1 MSEHQAYSADQIQ
14 VLEGLEGVRR
24 RPAMY
29 IGSTDARGLHRLIFE
44 VVDNSIDEALAGFCT
59 EINVTLNP
67 DDSVTVKDN
76 GRGIPVEVH
85 AQTGKP
91 ALEVVMTMLHAGG
104 KFDHKTYRVS
114 GGLHGIGVSAVNALS
129 EWLEVEVHLNGSSY
143 KQRYERGV
151 TVTPVQKV
159 GQSDNYGTIVRF
171 RADPEIFEETK
182 YDYRIVIARLRELAF
197 LTNGLSITS
206 TDERV
211 TPPKS
216 RTFKYEG
223 GLKEFIR
230 YLNESKNALH
240 DDIVYVSGKKG
251 DVQVEFAFQY
261 TDDYSWSI
269 HTFANNIDTREGGTH
284 LIGMKTALTRAIN
297 DYATGHGLIDE
308 EKLKIQGDDV
318 REGLTA
324 VLSIRI
330 PNPQFEG
337 QTKTRL
343 GNSELRG
350 TVESILYDGLK
361 THFSETPAVAR
372 AIVQRTVDAAKAR
385 IAAKEA
391 KELVRKKGSLESV
404 TLPGKLADCQTHDL
418 DKSELFIVEGPSAG
432 GCFSGDTKLALADGR
447 QLSFKEIIKEQ
458 DQGIEH
464 FCYTIRHDGK
474 IGIEKLTHPRLTRR
488 NAQVVKVILDNG
500 NEIICT
506 PDHLFMLRDGSYG
519 KAKDL
524 QLSGSLMPLHTK
536 LSDKSEP
543 GITIQGY
550 EMVWDIKSES
560 WLFTHVLADW
570 YNLWKGNYTKEAG
583 DHCHH
588 VDFDKRNNNPTNIIR
603 LNSDQHLALHRKHL
617 GKALLAPATIMK
629 SSKEK
634 GRLISKGHR
643 LKALQLLNTV
653 LKATDVREAY
663 ERLRLKEAPTA
674 LHYDRL
680 LQEHYAA
687 DEKKLRE
694 AAANV
699 NCKVVAVLPLDERMD
714 VYDITV
720 DHSHNF
726 ALAGGV
732 FVHNSAKQARERR
745 TQAIL
750 PLRGK
755 IINVEKHGFSRI
767 LDNEEIRALITAIGT
782 GIGDDFDV
790 HNLRYG
796 KIVLLTDADVDGAH
810 IRTLLLTFLYRHM
823 LQLIEAG
830 HVFIAQPPLYRIR
843 KGDRVFNVMSEKD
856 RKRIIEQDLKG
867 KADLVQRFKGLGE
880 MNPRELW
887 ETTMNPATRSL
898 LSVTIDDAAE
908 ADKVFS
914 TLMGD
919 LVEPRRRFIQ
929 ENADE
934 VDWLD
939 I

>member
-391 KELVRKKGSLESV
+391 KELVRKKSSLESV

-432 GCFSGDTKLALADGR
+432 G
-447 QLSFKEIIKEQ
+447 
-458 DQGIEH
+458 
-464 FCYTIRHDGK
+464 
-474 IGIEKLTHPRLTRR
+474 
-488 NAQVVKVILDNG
+488 
-500 NEIICT
+500 
-506 PDHLFMLRDGSYG
+506 
-519 KAKDL
+519 
-524 QLSGSLMPLHTK
+524 
-536 LSDKSEP
+536 
-543 GITIQGY
+543 
-550 EMVWDIKSES
+550 
-560 WLFTHVLADW
+560 
-570 YNLWKGNYTKEAG
+570 
-583 DHCHH
+583 
-588 VDFDKRNNNPTNIIR
+588 
-603 LNSDQHLALHRKHL
+603 
-617 GKALLAPATIMK
+617 
-629 SSKEK
+629 
-634 GRLISKGHR
+634 
-643 LKALQLLNTV
+643 
-653 LKATDVREAY
+653 
-663 ERLRLKEAPTA
+663 
-674 LHYDRL
+674 
-680 LQEHYAA
+680 
-687 DEKKLRE
+687 
-694 AAANV
+694 
-699 NCKVVAVLPLDERMD
+699 
-714 VYDITV
+714 
-720 DHSHNF
+720 
-726 ALAGGV
+726 
-732 FVHNSAKQARERR
+732 SAKQARERR

-790 HNLRYG
+790 NNLRYG

>member
-1 MSEHQAYSADQIQ
+1 M
-14 VLEGLEGVRR
+14 EGVRR

-129 EWLEVEVHLNGSSY
+129 EWLEVEVYLNGSSY

-159 GQSDNYGTIVRF
+159 GQSDNHGTIVRF

-391 KELVRKKGSLESV
+391 KELVRKKSSLESV

-432 GCFSGDTKLALADGR
+432 G
-447 QLSFKEIIKEQ
+447 
-458 DQGIEH
+458 
-464 FCYTIRHDGK
+464 
-474 IGIEKLTHPRLTRR
+474 
-488 NAQVVKVILDNG
+488 
-500 NEIICT
+500 
-506 PDHLFMLRDGSYG
+506 
-519 KAKDL
+519 
-524 QLSGSLMPLHTK
+524 
-536 LSDKSEP
+536 
-543 GITIQGY
+543 
-550 EMVWDIKSES
+550 
-560 WLFTHVLADW
+560 
-570 YNLWKGNYTKEAG
+570 
-583 DHCHH
+583 
-588 VDFDKRNNNPTNIIR
+588 
-603 LNSDQHLALHRKHL
+603 
-617 GKALLAPATIMK
+617 
-629 SSKEK
+629 
-634 GRLISKGHR
+634 
-643 LKALQLLNTV
+643 
-653 LKATDVREAY
+653 
-663 ERLRLKEAPTA
+663 
-674 LHYDRL
+674 
-680 LQEHYAA
+680 
-687 DEKKLRE
+687 
-694 AAANV
+694 
-699 NCKVVAVLPLDERMD
+699 
-714 VYDITV
+714 
-720 DHSHNF
+720 
-726 ALAGGV
+726 
-732 FVHNSAKQARERR
+732 SAKQARERR

-790 HNLRYG
+790 NNLRYG

-919 LVEPRRRFIQ
+919 LVEPRRQFIQ

>member
-14 VLEGLEGVRR
+14 VLEGLEGVRK

-151 TVTPVQKV
+151 TVTPVQKI
-159 GQSDNYGTIVRF
+159 GPSDNHGTIVRF

-182 YDYRIVIARLRELAF
+182 YDYRIVMARLRELAF

-432 GCFSGDTKLALADGR
+432 G
-447 QLSFKEIIKEQ
+447 
-458 DQGIEH
+458 
-464 FCYTIRHDGK
+464 
-474 IGIEKLTHPRLTRR
+474 
-488 NAQVVKVILDNG
+488 
-500 NEIICT
+500 
-506 PDHLFMLRDGSYG
+506 
-519 KAKDL
+519 
-524 QLSGSLMPLHTK
+524 
-536 LSDKSEP
+536 
-543 GITIQGY
+543 
-550 EMVWDIKSES
+550 
-560 WLFTHVLADW
+560 
-570 YNLWKGNYTKEAG
+570 
-583 DHCHH
+583 
-588 VDFDKRNNNPTNIIR
+588 
-603 LNSDQHLALHRKHL
+603 
-617 GKALLAPATIMK
+617 
-629 SSKEK
+629 
-634 GRLISKGHR
+634 
-643 LKALQLLNTV
+643 
-653 LKATDVREAY
+653 
-663 ERLRLKEAPTA
+663 
-674 LHYDRL
+674 
-680 LQEHYAA
+680 
-687 DEKKLRE
+687 
-694 AAANV
+694 
-699 NCKVVAVLPLDERMD
+699 
-714 VYDITV
+714 
-720 DHSHNF
+720 
-726 ALAGGV
+726 
-732 FVHNSAKQARERR
+732 SAKQARERR

-790 HNLRYG
+790 NNLRYG

-830 HVFIAQPPLYRIR
+830 HVYIAQPPLYRIR

-919 LVEPRRRFIQ
+919 LVEPRRQFIQ

>member
-14 VLEGLEGVRR
+14 VLEGLEGVRK

-159 GQSDNYGTIVRF
+159 GQSDNHGTIVRF

-197 LTNGLSITS
+197 LTNGMSITS

-297 DYATGHGLIDE
+297 DYATGHGLIDD

-391 KELVRKKGSLESV
+391 KELVRKRGSLESV
-404 TLPGKLADCQTHDL
+404 TLPGKLADSQTHDL

-432 GCFSGDTKLALADGR
+432 G
-447 QLSFKEIIKEQ
+447 
-458 DQGIEH
+458 
-464 FCYTIRHDGK
+464 
-474 IGIEKLTHPRLTRR
+474 
-488 NAQVVKVILDNG
+488 
-500 NEIICT
+500 
-506 PDHLFMLRDGSYG
+506 
-519 KAKDL
+519 
-524 QLSGSLMPLHTK
+524 
-536 LSDKSEP
+536 
-543 GITIQGY
+543 
-550 EMVWDIKSES
+550 
-560 WLFTHVLADW
+560 
-570 YNLWKGNYTKEAG
+570 
-583 DHCHH
+583 
-588 VDFDKRNNNPTNIIR
+588 
-603 LNSDQHLALHRKHL
+603 
-617 GKALLAPATIMK
+617 
-629 SSKEK
+629 
-634 GRLISKGHR
+634 
-643 LKALQLLNTV
+643 
-653 LKATDVREAY
+653 
-663 ERLRLKEAPTA
+663 
-674 LHYDRL
+674 
-680 LQEHYAA
+680 
-687 DEKKLRE
+687 
-694 AAANV
+694 
-699 NCKVVAVLPLDERMD
+699 
-714 VYDITV
+714 
-720 DHSHNF
+720 
-726 ALAGGV
+726 
-732 FVHNSAKQARERR
+732 SAKQARERR

-790 HNLRYG
+790 NNLRYG

-830 HVFIAQPPLYRIR
+830 HVYIAQPPLYRIR

-919 LVEPRRRFIQ
+919 LVEPRRQFIQ

>member
-1 MSEHQAYSADQIQ
+1 
-14 VLEGLEGVRR
+14 
-24 RPAMY
+24 MY

-129 EWLEVEVHLNGSSY
+129 EWLEVEVYLNGSSY

-151 TVTPVQKV
+151 TATPVQKI
-159 GQSDNYGTIVRF
+159 GQSDNHGTIVRF

-391 KELVRKKGSLESV
+391 KELVRKKSSLESV

-432 GCFSGDTKLALADGR
+432 G
-447 QLSFKEIIKEQ
+447 
-458 DQGIEH
+458 
-464 FCYTIRHDGK
+464 
-474 IGIEKLTHPRLTRR
+474 
-488 NAQVVKVILDNG
+488 
-500 NEIICT
+500 
-506 PDHLFMLRDGSYG
+506 
-519 KAKDL
+519 
-524 QLSGSLMPLHTK
+524 
-536 LSDKSEP
+536 
-543 GITIQGY
+543 
-550 EMVWDIKSES
+550 
-560 WLFTHVLADW
+560 
-570 YNLWKGNYTKEAG
+570 
-583 DHCHH
+583 
-588 VDFDKRNNNPTNIIR
+588 
-603 LNSDQHLALHRKHL
+603 
-617 GKALLAPATIMK
+617 
-629 SSKEK
+629 
-634 GRLISKGHR
+634 
-643 LKALQLLNTV
+643 
-653 LKATDVREAY
+653 
-663 ERLRLKEAPTA
+663 
-674 LHYDRL
+674 
-680 LQEHYAA
+680 
-687 DEKKLRE
+687 
-694 AAANV
+694 
-699 NCKVVAVLPLDERMD
+699 
-714 VYDITV
+714 
-720 DHSHNF
+720 
-726 ALAGGV
+726 
-732 FVHNSAKQARERR
+732 SAKQARERR

-790 HNLRYG
+790 NNLRYG

-919 LVEPRRRFIQ
+919 LVEPRRQFIQ